1 VTAPVASATSI
12 NSSGANDPRARRGG
26 KKRKVEWKAYLYI
39 LPAFVLFAVFLGVPA
54 VQTAQYSLFKWNGIG
69 PSTWVGL
76 QNYAELFTDSV
87 LRSSF
92 LHAGVLIFF
101 YAVIPLVLA
110 LFLTA
115 IISRGANLRGM
126 SVFRTLLF
134 LPQVVAS
141 VVVATIWVAIYSPDG
156 LINQLLRLVGL
167 GSLTRAW
174 LGDFDTALPAVGI
187 IGSWLG
193 IGLCLV
199 LFLSG
204 VANIQPEL
212 FEAARIDG
220 AGPVGEFFSI
230 TLPALRGQIAGGLD
244 ANRGGGVEDVRPG
257 LHHDPRRSRHE
268 HHAAGVRGVQPGL
281 QHRQGRFGGGRRD
294 RADSAHPGCH
304 GADPEDPTGR
314 GRMKA
319 NLRGARG
326 VSLRE

>member
-1 VTAPVASATSI
+1 M
-12 NSSGANDPRARRGG
+12 
-26 KKRKVEWKAYLYI
+26 EWKAYLYI

-230 TLPALRGQIAGGLD
+230 TLPALRGQIAVALTLTVVAALKTFD
-244 ANRGGGVEDVRPG
+244 LVYITTRGGPGTSTTLPAFEAYNRAFNTGKVGSAAAVAIVLTALILGVTV
-257 LHHDPRRSRHE
+257 LIQKI
-268 HHAAGVRGVQPGL
+268 QP
-281 QHRQGRFGGGRRD
+281 D
-294 RADSAHPGCH
+294 
-304 GADPEDPTGR
+304 E
-314 GRMKA
+314 
-319 NLRGARG
+319 
-326 VSLRE
+326 VE

>member
-1 VTAPVASATSI
+1 VTAPVASATSL

-101 YAVIPLVLA
+101 YAVIPVVLA
-110 LFLTA
+110 LFLTS

-141 VVVATIWVAIYSPDG
+141 VVVATAWVAIYSPDG
-156 LINQLLRLVGL
+156 LSNQLLRLVGL

-187 IGSWLG
+187 VGSWLG

-230 TLPALRGQIAGGLD
+230 TLPALRGQIAVALTLTVVAALKTFD
-244 ANRGGGVEDVRPG
+244 LVYITTRGGPGTSTTLPAFEAYNRAFNTGKVGSAAAVAILLTAIILIVTVLIQKIQPDEVE
-257 LHHDPRRSRHE
+257 
-268 HHAAGVRGVQPGL
+268 
-281 QHRQGRFGGGRRD
+281 
-294 RADSAHPGCH
+294 
-304 GADPEDPTGR
+304 
-314 GRMKA
+314 
-319 NLRGARG
+319 
-326 VSLRE
+326 

>member
-1 VTAPVASATSI
+1 VTAPVASATSV

-26 KKRKVEWKAYLYI
+26 KRHKVEWKAYFYI

-54 VQTAQYSLFKWNGIG
+54 VQTAQYSLFKWNGLG

-101 YAVIPLVLA
+101 YAVIPLVVA

-126 SVFRTLLF
+126 SLFRTLLF

-187 IGSWLG
+187 VGSWLG

-230 TLPALRGQIAGGLD
+230 TLPALRGQIAVALTLTVVAALKTFD
-244 ANRGGGVEDVRPG
+244 LVYITTRGGPGTSTTLPAFEAYNRAFNTGKVGSAAAVAVVLTALILGVTV
-257 LHHDPRRSRHE
+257 LIQKI
-268 HHAAGVRGVQPGL
+268 QP
-281 QHRQGRFGGGRRD
+281 D
-294 RADSAHPGCH
+294 
-304 GADPEDPTGR
+304 E
-314 GRMKA
+314 
-319 NLRGARG
+319 
-326 VSLRE
+326 VE

>member
-1 VTAPVASATSI
+1 VTAPVASATSV

-54 VQTAQYSLFKWNGIG
+54 VQTAQYSLFRWNGIG

-101 YAVIPLVLA
+101 YAVIPVGLA
-110 LFLTA
+110 LFLTS

-141 VVVATIWVAIYSPDG
+141 VVVATTWVAIYSPEG
-156 LINQLLRLVGL
+156 LSNQLLRLVGL

-220 AGPVGEFFSI
+220 AGPVGKFFSI
-230 TLPALRGQIAGGLD
+230 TLPALRGQIAVALTLTVVAALKTFD
-244 ANRGGGVEDVRPG
+244 LVYITTRGGPGTSTTLPAFEAYNRAFNTGKVGSAAAVAILLTAIILVVTVLIQKIQPDEVE
-257 LHHDPRRSRHE
+257 
-268 HHAAGVRGVQPGL
+268 
-281 QHRQGRFGGGRRD
+281 
-294 RADSAHPGCH
+294 
-304 GADPEDPTGR
+304 
-314 GRMKA
+314 
-319 NLRGARG
+319 
-326 VSLRE
+326 

>member
-1 VTAPVASATSI
+1 MTAPVASATSV

-101 YAVIPLVLA
+101 YAVIPVVLA
-110 LFLTA
+110 LFLTS

-126 SVFRTLLF
+126 SGFRTLLF

-141 VVVATIWVAIYSPDG
+141 VVVATTWVAIYSPDG
-156 LINQLLRLVGL
+156 LSNQLLRLVGL

-187 IGSWLG
+187 VGSWLG

-212 FEAARIDG
+212 FEAARIDC

-230 TLPALRGQIAGGLD
+230 TLPALRGQIAVALTLTVVAALKTFD
-244 ANRGGGVEDVRPG
+244 LVYITTRGGPGTSTTLPAFEAYNRAFNTGKVGSAAAVAILLTAIILIVTVLIQKIQPDEVE
-257 LHHDPRRSRHE
+257 
-268 HHAAGVRGVQPGL
+268 
-281 QHRQGRFGGGRRD
+281 
-294 RADSAHPGCH
+294 
-304 GADPEDPTGR
+304 
-314 GRMKA
+314 
-319 NLRGARG
+319 
-326 VSLRE
+326 

>member
-1 VTAPVASATSI
+1 VTAPVASATSV

-101 YAVIPLVLA
+101 YAVIPVVLA

-126 SVFRTLLF
+126 SLFRTLLF

-141 VVVATIWVAIYSPDG
+141 VVVATTWVAIYSPDG
-156 LINQLLRLVGL
+156 LSNQLLRLVGL
-167 GSLTRAW
+167 DSLTRAW

-187 IGSWLG
+187 VGSWLG

-230 TLPALRGQIAGGLD
+230 TLPALRGQIAVALTLTVVAALKTFD
-244 ANRGGGVEDVRPG
+244 LVYITTRGGPGTSTTLPAFEAYNRAFNTGKVGSAAAVAILLTAIILIVTVLIQKIQPDEVE
-257 LHHDPRRSRHE
+257 
-268 HHAAGVRGVQPGL
+268 
-281 QHRQGRFGGGRRD
+281 
-294 RADSAHPGCH
+294 
-304 GADPEDPTGR
+304 
-314 GRMKA
+314 
-319 NLRGARG
+319 
-326 VSLRE
+326 

>member
-1 VTAPVASATSI
+1 VTAPVASATSV

-76 QNYAELFTDSV
+76 QNYADLFSDSV

-101 YAVIPLVLA
+101 YAIIPLVLA

-126 SVFRTLLF
+126 SLFRTLLF

-141 VVVATIWVAIYSPDG
+141 VVVATTWVAIYSPNG

-167 GSLTRAW
+167 DSLTRAW

-187 IGSWLG
+187 VGSWLG

-212 FEAARIDG
+212 FEAARMDG

-230 TLPALRGQIAGGLD
+230 TLPALRGQIAVALTLTVVAALKTFD
-244 ANRGGGVEDVRPG
+244 LVYITTRGGPGTSTTLPAFEAYNRAFNTGKVGSAAAVAIVLTALILGVTV
-257 LHHDPRRSRHE
+257 LIQK
-268 HHAAGVRGVQPGL
+268 VQP
-281 QHRQGRFGGGRRD
+281 D
-294 RADSAHPGCH
+294 
-304 GADPEDPTGR
+304 E
-314 GRMKA
+314 
-319 NLRGARG
+319 
-326 VSLRE
+326 VE

>member
-1 VTAPVASATSI
+1 MD
-12 NSSGANDPRARRGG
+12 SSGANDQRARRGG

-76 QNYAELFTDSV
+76 KNYGELFTDSV

-101 YAVIPLVLA
+101 YAVIPVVLA

-141 VVVATIWVAIYSPDG
+141 VVVATTWVAIYSPDG

-187 IGSWLG
+187 VGSWLG

-230 TLPALRGQIAGGLD
+230 TLPALRGQIAVALTLTVVAALKTFD
-244 ANRGGGVEDVRPG
+244 LVYITTRGGPGTSTTLPAFEAYNRAFNTGKVGSAAAVAILLTAIILIVTVLIQKIQPDEVE
-257 LHHDPRRSRHE
+257 
-268 HHAAGVRGVQPGL
+268 
-281 QHRQGRFGGGRRD
+281 
-294 RADSAHPGCH
+294 
-304 GADPEDPTGR
+304 
-314 GRMKA
+314 
-319 NLRGARG
+319 
-326 VSLRE
+326 

>member
-1 VTAPVASATSI
+1 M
-12 NSSGANDPRARRGG
+12 
-26 KKRKVEWKAYLYI
+26 EWKAYLYI

-101 YAVIPLVLA
+101 YAVIPVVLA

-156 LINQLLRLVGL
+156 LSNQLLRLVGL
-167 GSLTRAW
+167 DSLTRAW

-187 IGSWLG
+187 VGSWLG

-230 TLPALRGQIAGGLD
+230 TLPALRGQIAVALTLTVVAALKTFD
-244 ANRGGGVEDVRPG
+244 LVYITTRGGPGTSTTLPAFEAYNRAFNTGKVGSAAAVAIVLTALILGVTV
-257 LHHDPRRSRHE
+257 LIQKI
-268 HHAAGVRGVQPGL
+268 QP
-281 QHRQGRFGGGRRD
+281 D
-294 RADSAHPGCH
+294 
-304 GADPEDPTGR
+304 E
-314 GRMKA
+314 
-319 NLRGARG
+319 
-326 VSLRE
+326 VE

>member
-1 VTAPVASATSI
+1 MTAPVASATSV

-101 YAVIPLVLA
+101 YAVIPVALA

-126 SVFRTLLF
+126 SLFRTLLF

-141 VVVATIWVAIYSPDG
+141 VVVATTWVAIYSPDG
-156 LINQLLRLVGL
+156 LSNQLLRLVGL
-167 GSLTRAW
+167 DSLTRAW

-187 IGSWLG
+187 VGSWLG

-230 TLPALRGQIAGGLD
+230 TLPALRGQIAVALTLTVVAALKTFD
-244 ANRGGGVEDVRPG
+244 LVYITTRGGPGTSTTLPAFEAYNRAFNTGKVGSAAAVAILLTAIILIVTVLIQKIQPDEVE
-257 LHHDPRRSRHE
+257 
-268 HHAAGVRGVQPGL
+268 
-281 QHRQGRFGGGRRD
+281 
-294 RADSAHPGCH
+294 
-304 GADPEDPTGR
+304 
-314 GRMKA
+314 
-319 NLRGARG
+319 
-326 VSLRE
+326 

>member
-1 VTAPVASATSI
+1 VTAPVASATSV

-230 TLPALRGQIAGGLD
+230 TLPALRGQIAVALTLTVVAALKTFD
-244 ANRGGGVEDVRPG
+244 LVYITTRGGPGTSTTLPAFEAYNRAFNTGKVGSAAAVAIVLTALILGVTV
-257 LHHDPRRSRHE
+257 LIQKI
-268 HHAAGVRGVQPGL
+268 QP
-281 QHRQGRFGGGRRD
+281 D
-294 RADSAHPGCH
+294 
-304 GADPEDPTGR
+304 E
-314 GRMKA
+314 
-319 NLRGARG
+319 
-326 VSLRE
+326 VE

>member
-1 VTAPVASATSI
+1 VTAPVASATGV

-54 VQTAQYSLFKWNGIG
+54 VQTAQYSLFRWNGIG

-101 YAVIPLVLA
+101 YAVIPVVLA

-126 SVFRTLLF
+126 SVFRTMLF

-141 VVVATIWVAIYSPDG
+141 VVVATTWVAIYSPDG
-156 LINQLLRLVGL
+156 LSNQLLRLVGL

-187 IGSWLG
+187 VGSWLG

-220 AGPVGEFFSI
+220 AGPMGEFFSI
-230 TLPALRGQIAGGLD
+230 TLPALRGQIAVALTLTVVAALKTFD
-244 ANRGGGVEDVRPG
+244 LVYITTRGGPGTSTTLPAFEAYNRAFNTGKVGSAAAVAIVLTALILGVTV
-257 LHHDPRRSRHE
+257 LIQKI
-268 HHAAGVRGVQPGL
+268 QP
-281 QHRQGRFGGGRRD
+281 D
-294 RADSAHPGCH
+294 
-304 GADPEDPTGR
+304 E
-314 GRMKA
+314 
-319 NLRGARG
+319 
-326 VSLRE
+326 VE

>member
-1 VTAPVASATSI
+1 VTAPVASATSV
-12 NSSGANDPRARRGG
+12 NSSGANGSQARRGG
-26 KKRKVEWKAYLYI
+26 KKRKWEWKAYLYI

-54 VQTAQYSLFKWNGIG
+54 VQTAQYSLFRWNGIG

-101 YAVIPLVLA
+101 YAVIPLVMA

-126 SVFRTLLF
+126 SLFRTMLF

-141 VVVATIWVAIYSPDG
+141 VVVATTWVAIYSPDG

-187 IGSWLG
+187 VGSWLG

-230 TLPALRGQIAGGLD
+230 TLPALRGQIAVALTLTVVAALKTFD
-244 ANRGGGVEDVRPG
+244 LVYITTRGGPGTSTTLPAFEAYNRAFNTGKVGSAAAVAIVLTALILGVTV
-257 LHHDPRRSRHE
+257 LIQKI
-268 HHAAGVRGVQPGL
+268 QP
-281 QHRQGRFGGGRRD
+281 D
-294 RADSAHPGCH
+294 
-304 GADPEDPTGR
+304 E
-314 GRMKA
+314 
-319 NLRGARG
+319 
-326 VSLRE
+326 VE

>member
-1 VTAPVASATSI
+1 VTAPVASATSV
-12 NSSGANDPRARRGG
+12 NSSGASDPRARRGG

-39 LPAFVLFAVFLGVPA
+39 LPAFVLFVVFLGVPA
-54 VQTAQYSLFKWNGIG
+54 VQTAQYSLFRWNGIG

-92 LHAGVLIFF
+92 LHAGVLIIF
-101 YAVIPLVLA
+101 YAVIPVVLA

-126 SVFRTLLF
+126 SGFRTMLF

-141 VVVATIWVAIYSPDG
+141 VVVATTWVAIYSPDG
-156 LINQLLRLVGL
+156 LSNQLLRLVGL

-187 IGSWLG
+187 VGSWLG

-230 TLPALRGQIAGGLD
+230 TLPALRGQIAVALTLTVVAALKTFD
-244 ANRGGGVEDVRPG
+244 LVYITTRGGPGTSTTLPAFEAYNRAFNTGKVGSAAAVAILLTAIILIVTVLIQKIQPDEVE
-257 LHHDPRRSRHE
+257 
-268 HHAAGVRGVQPGL
+268 
-281 QHRQGRFGGGRRD
+281 
-294 RADSAHPGCH
+294 
-304 GADPEDPTGR
+304 
-314 GRMKA
+314 
-319 NLRGARG
+319 
-326 VSLRE
+326 

>member
-1 VTAPVASATSI
+1 VTAPVASATSV

-126 SVFRTLLF
+126 SVFRTMLF

-141 VVVATIWVAIYSPDG
+141 VVVATTWVAIYSPDG
-156 LINQLLRLVGL
+156 LSNQLLRLLGL

-187 IGSWLG
+187 VGSWLG

-230 TLPALRGQIAGGLD
+230 TLPALRGQIAVALTLTVVAALKTFD
-244 ANRGGGVEDVRPG
+244 LVYITTRGGPGTSTTLPAFEAYNRAFNTGKVGSAAAVAILLTAIILIVTVVIQKIQPDEVE
-257 LHHDPRRSRHE
+257 
-268 HHAAGVRGVQPGL
+268 
-281 QHRQGRFGGGRRD
+281 
-294 RADSAHPGCH
+294 
-304 GADPEDPTGR
+304 
-314 GRMKA
+314 
-319 NLRGARG
+319 
-326 VSLRE
+326 

>member
-1 VTAPVASATSI
+1 MTAPVASATSV

-230 TLPALRGQIAGGLD
+230 TLPALRGQIAVALTLTVVAALKTFD
-244 ANRGGGVEDVRPG
+244 LVYITTRGGPGTSTTLPAFEAYNRAFNTGKVGSAAAVAIVLTALILGVTV
-257 LHHDPRRSRHE
+257 LIQKI
-268 HHAAGVRGVQPGL
+268 QP
-281 QHRQGRFGGGRRD
+281 D
-294 RADSAHPGCH
+294 
-304 GADPEDPTGR
+304 E
-314 GRMKA
+314 
-319 NLRGARG
+319 
-326 VSLRE
+326 VE

>member
-1 VTAPVASATSI
+1 MTAPVASATSVA
-12 NSSGANDPRARRGG
+12 SSGANDPRARRGG

-39 LPAFVLFAVFLGVPA
+39 LPAFVLFAVFLGVPT
-54 VQTAQYSLFKWNGIG
+54 VQTAQYSLFRWNGIG

-101 YAVIPLVLA
+101 YALIPLVLA
-110 LFLTA
+110 LFLTS

-126 SVFRTLLF
+126 SLFRTLLF

-141 VVVATIWVAIYSPDG
+141 VVVATTWVAIYSPDG
-156 LINQLLRLVGL
+156 LSNQLLRLIGL

-187 IGSWLG
+187 VGSWLG

-230 TLPALRGQIAGGLD
+230 TLPALRGQIAVALTLTVVAALKTFD
-244 ANRGGGVEDVRPG
+244 LVYITTRGGPGTSTTLPAFEAYNRAFNTGKVGSAAAVAILLTAIILIVTVLIQKIQPDEVE
-257 LHHDPRRSRHE
+257 
-268 HHAAGVRGVQPGL
+268 
-281 QHRQGRFGGGRRD
+281 
-294 RADSAHPGCH
+294 
-304 GADPEDPTGR
+304 
-314 GRMKA
+314 
-319 NLRGARG
+319 
-326 VSLRE
+326 

>member
-1 VTAPVASATSI
+1 MTAPVASATSV

-26 KKRKVEWKAYLYI
+26 KKRKVEWKAYLYL

-54 VQTAQYSLFKWNGIG
+54 VQTAQYSLFRWNGIG

-76 QNYAELFTDSV
+76 QNYAELFTDPV

-101 YAVIPLVLA
+101 YAVIPIVVA
-110 LFLTA
+110 LFLTS

-126 SVFRTLLF
+126 SLFRTMLF

-141 VVVATIWVAIYSPDG
+141 VVVATTWVAIYSPDG
-156 LINQLLRLVGL
+156 LVNQLLRLIGL
-167 GSLTRAW
+167 DSLTRAW

-220 AGPVGEFFSI
+220 AGPMGEFFSI
-230 TLPALRGQIAGGLD
+230 TLPALRGQIAVALTLTVVAALKTFD
-244 ANRGGGVEDVRPG
+244 LVYITTRGGPGTSTTLPAFEAYNRAFNTGKVGSAAAVAILLTAIILIVTVLIQKIQPDEVE
-257 LHHDPRRSRHE
+257 
-268 HHAAGVRGVQPGL
+268 
-281 QHRQGRFGGGRRD
+281 
-294 RADSAHPGCH
+294 
-304 GADPEDPTGR
+304 
-314 GRMKA
+314 
-319 NLRGARG
+319 
-326 VSLRE
+326 

>member
-1 VTAPVASATSI
+1 M
-12 NSSGANDPRARRGG
+12 
-26 KKRKVEWKAYLYI
+26 EWKAYLYI

-54 VQTAQYSLFKWNGIG
+54 VQTAQYSLFRWNGIG

-101 YAVIPLVLA
+101 YAVIPVVLA

-126 SVFRTLLF
+126 SLFRTLLF

-141 VVVATIWVAIYSPDG
+141 VVVATTWVAIYSPDG
-156 LINQLLRLVGL
+156 LSNQLLRLVWL
-167 GSLTRAW
+167 DSLTRAW

-187 IGSWLG
+187 VGSWLG

-230 TLPALRGQIAGGLD
+230 TLPALRGQIAVALTLTVVAALKTFD
-244 ANRGGGVEDVRPG
+244 LVYITTRGGPGTSTTLPAFEAYNRAFNTAKVGSAAAVAILLTAIILIVTVLIQKIQPDEVE
-257 LHHDPRRSRHE
+257 
-268 HHAAGVRGVQPGL
+268 
-281 QHRQGRFGGGRRD
+281 
-294 RADSAHPGCH
+294 
-304 GADPEDPTGR
+304 
-314 GRMKA
+314 
-319 NLRGARG
+319 
-326 VSLRE
+326 

>member
-1 VTAPVASATSI
+1 MTAPVASATSV

-54 VQTAQYSLFKWNGIG
+54 VQTAQYSLFRWNGIG

-101 YAVIPLVLA
+101 YAVIPVVLA

-115 IISRGANLRGM
+115 IISRGANLSGM
-126 SVFRTLLF
+126 SVFRTMLF

-141 VVVATIWVAIYSPDG
+141 VVVATTWVAIYSPEG
-156 LINQLLRLVGL
+156 LSNQLLRLVGL

-187 IGSWLG
+187 VGSWLG

-230 TLPALRGQIAGGLD
+230 TLPALRGQIAVALTLTVVAALKTFD
-244 ANRGGGVEDVRPG
+244 LVYITTRGGPGTSTTLPAFEAYNRAFNTGKVGSAAAVAILLTAIILIVTVLIQKIQPDED
-257 LHHDPRRSRHE
+257 E
-268 HHAAGVRGVQPGL
+268 
-281 QHRQGRFGGGRRD
+281 
-294 RADSAHPGCH
+294 
-304 GADPEDPTGR
+304 
-314 GRMKA
+314 
-319 NLRGARG
+319 
-326 VSLRE
+326 

>member
-1 VTAPVASATSI
+1 M
-12 NSSGANDPRARRGG
+12 
-26 KKRKVEWKAYLYI
+26 EWKAYLYI
-39 LPAFVLFAVFLGVPA
+39 LPVFLGVPA

-76 QNYAELFTDSV
+76 QNYADLFSDSV

-126 SVFRTLLF
+126 SLFRTLLF

-141 VVVATIWVAIYSPDG
+141 VVVATTWVAIYSPNG

-167 GSLTRAW
+167 DSLTRAW

-187 IGSWLG
+187 VGSWLG

-212 FEAARIDG
+212 FEAARMDG

-230 TLPALRGQIAGGLD
+230 TLPALRGQIAVALTLTVVAALKTFD
-244 ANRGGGVEDVRPG
+244 LVYITTRGGPGTSTTLPAFEAYNRAFNTGKVGSAAAVAIVLTALILGVTV
-257 LHHDPRRSRHE
+257 LIQK
-268 HHAAGVRGVQPGL
+268 VQP
-281 QHRQGRFGGGRRD
+281 D
-294 RADSAHPGCH
+294 
-304 GADPEDPTGR
+304 E
-314 GRMKA
+314 
-319 NLRGARG
+319 
-326 VSLRE
+326 VE

>member
-1 VTAPVASATSI
+1 M
-12 NSSGANDPRARRGG
+12 
-26 KKRKVEWKAYLYI
+26 EWKAYLYI

-54 VQTAQYSLFKWNGIG
+54 VQTAQYSLFRWNGIG

-101 YAVIPLVLA
+101 YAVIPVVLA

-126 SVFRTLLF
+126 SLFRTLLF

-141 VVVATIWVAIYSPDG
+141 VVVATTWVAIYSPDG
-156 LINQLLRLVGL
+156 LSNQLLRLVGL
-167 GSLTRAW
+167 DSLTRAW

-187 IGSWLG
+187 VGSWLG

-230 TLPALRGQIAGGLD
+230 TLPALRGQIAVALTLTVVAALKTFD
-244 ANRGGGVEDVRPG
+244 LVYITTRGGPGTSTTLPAFEAYNRAFNTGKVGSAAAVAILLTAIILVVTVLIQKIQPDEVE
-257 LHHDPRRSRHE
+257 
-268 HHAAGVRGVQPGL
+268 
-281 QHRQGRFGGGRRD
+281 
-294 RADSAHPGCH
+294 
-304 GADPEDPTGR
+304 
-314 GRMKA
+314 
-319 NLRGARG
+319 
-326 VSLRE
+326 

>member
-1 VTAPVASATSI
+1 VTAPVASATSV

-76 QNYAELFTDSV
+76 QNYADLFSDSV

-126 SVFRTLLF
+126 SLFRTLLF

-141 VVVATIWVAIYSPDG
+141 VVVATTWVAIYSPNG

-167 GSLTRAW
+167 DSLTRAW

-187 IGSWLG
+187 VGSWLG

-230 TLPALRGQIAGGLD
+230 TLPALRGQIAVALTLTVVAALKTFD
-244 ANRGGGVEDVRPG
+244 LVYITTRGGPGTSTTLPAFEAYNRAFNTGKVGSAAAVAIVLTALILGVTV
-257 LHHDPRRSRHE
+257 LIQK
-268 HHAAGVRGVQPGL
+268 VQP
-281 QHRQGRFGGGRRD
+281 D
-294 RADSAHPGCH
+294 
-304 GADPEDPTGR
+304 E
-314 GRMKA
+314 
-319 NLRGARG
+319 
-326 VSLRE
+326 VE

>member
-1 VTAPVASATSI
+1 VTAPVASATSV
-12 NSSGANDPRARRGG
+12 NSLGANDPRARRGG

-54 VQTAQYSLFKWNGIG
+54 VQTAQYSLFRWNGIG

-101 YAVIPLVLA
+101 YAVIPVVLA
-110 LFLTA
+110 LFLTS

-126 SVFRTLLF
+126 SLFRTLLF

-141 VVVATIWVAIYSPDG
+141 VVVATTWVAIYSPDG
-156 LINQLLRLVGL
+156 LSNQLFRLVGL

-230 TLPALRGQIAGGLD
+230 TLPALRGQIAVALTLTVVAALKTFD
-244 ANRGGGVEDVRPG
+244 LVYITTRGGPGTSTTLPAFEAYNRAFNTGKVGSAAAVAILLTAIILIVTVLIQKIQPDEVE
-257 LHHDPRRSRHE
+257 
-268 HHAAGVRGVQPGL
+268 
-281 QHRQGRFGGGRRD
+281 
-294 RADSAHPGCH
+294 
-304 GADPEDPTGR
+304 
-314 GRMKA
+314 
-319 NLRGARG
+319 
-326 VSLRE
+326 

>member
-1 VTAPVASATSI
+1 VTAPVASATSV

-26 KKRKVEWKAYLYI
+26 KKRKVQWKAYLYI

-76 QNYAELFTDSV
+76 QNYAELFTDPV

-101 YAVIPLVLA
+101 YAAIPIVLA

-115 IISRGANLRGM
+115 IISRGANLKGM
-126 SVFRTLLF
+126 SLFRTMLF

-156 LINQLLRLVGL
+156 LVNQLLRLIGL
-167 GSLTRAW
+167 DSLTRAW

-193 IGLCLV
+193 TGLCLV

-204 VANIQPEL
+204 VANIRPEL

-220 AGPVGEFFSI
+220 AGAVGEFFSI
-230 TLPALRGQIAGGLD
+230 TLPALRGQIAVALTLTVVAALKTFD
-244 ANRGGGVEDVRPG
+244 LVYITTRGGPGTSTTLPAFEAYNRAFNTGKVGSAAAVAILLTALILIITVLIQKIQPDEVE
-257 LHHDPRRSRHE
+257 
-268 HHAAGVRGVQPGL
+268 
-281 QHRQGRFGGGRRD
+281 
-294 RADSAHPGCH
+294 
-304 GADPEDPTGR
+304 
-314 GRMKA
+314 
-319 NLRGARG
+319 
-326 VSLRE
+326 

>member
-1 VTAPVASATSI
+1 VTAPVASATSV

-54 VQTAQYSLFKWNGIG
+54 VQTAQYSLFRWNGIG

-126 SVFRTLLF
+126 SLFRTLLF

-141 VVVATIWVAIYSPDG
+141 VVVATTWVAIYSPNG

-167 GSLTRAW
+167 DSLTRAW

-187 IGSWLG
+187 VGSWLG

-212 FEAARIDG
+212 FEAARMDG

-230 TLPALRGQIAGGLD
+230 TLPALRGQIAVALTLTVVAALKTFD
-244 ANRGGGVEDVRPG
+244 LVYITTRGGPGTSTTLPAFEAYNRAFNTGKVGSAAAVAIVLTALILGVTV
-257 LHHDPRRSRHE
+257 LIQK
-268 HHAAGVRGVQPGL
+268 VQP
-281 QHRQGRFGGGRRD
+281 D
-294 RADSAHPGCH
+294 
-304 GADPEDPTGR
+304 E
-314 GRMKA
+314 
-319 NLRGARG
+319 
-326 VSLRE
+326 VE

>member
-1 VTAPVASATSI
+1 MTAPVASATSVA
-12 NSSGANDPRARRGG
+12 SSGANDPRARRGG

-54 VQTAQYSLFKWNGIG
+54 VQTAQYSLFRWNGIG

-110 LFLTA
+110 LFLTS

-141 VVVATIWVAIYSPDG
+141 VVVATTWVAIYSPDG
-156 LINQLLRLVGL
+156 LSNQLLRLVGL

-187 IGSWLG
+187 VGS
-193 IGLCLV
+193 
-199 LFLSG
+199 
-204 VANIQPEL
+204 
-212 FEAARIDG
+212 
-220 AGPVGEFFSI
+220 
-230 TLPALRGQIAGGLD
+230 
-244 ANRGGGVEDVRPG
+244 VRC
-257 LHHDPRRSRHE
+257 
-268 HHAAGVRGVQPGL
+268 V
-281 QHRQGRFGGGRRD
+281 
-294 RADSAHPGCH
+294 
-304 GADPEDPTGR
+304 
-314 GRMKA
+314 
-319 NLRGARG
+319 
-326 VSLRE
+326 

>member
-39 LPAFVLFAVFLGVPA
+39 LPAFVLFAVFLGIPA

-230 TLPALRGQIAGGLD
+230 TLPALRGQIAVALTLTVVAALKTFD
-244 ANRGGGVEDVRPG
+244 LVYITTRGGPGTSTTLPAFEAYNRAFNTGKVGSAAAVAIVLTALILGVTV
-257 LHHDPRRSRHE
+257 LIQKI
-268 HHAAGVRGVQPGL
+268 QP
-281 QHRQGRFGGGRRD
+281 D
-294 RADSAHPGCH
+294 
-304 GADPEDPTGR
+304 E
-314 GRMKA
+314 
-319 NLRGARG
+319 
-326 VSLRE
+326 VE

>member
-1 VTAPVASATSI
+1 M
-12 NSSGANDPRARRGG
+12 
-26 KKRKVEWKAYLYI
+26 EWKAYLYI

-54 VQTAQYSLFKWNGIG
+54 VQTAQYSLFRWNGIG

-76 QNYAELFTDSV
+76 QNYADLFSDSV

-126 SVFRTLLF
+126 SLFRTLLF

-141 VVVATIWVAIYSPDG
+141 VVVATTWVAIYSPNG

-167 GSLTRAW
+167 DSLTRAW

-187 IGSWLG
+187 VGSWLG

-212 FEAARIDG
+212 FEAARMDG

-230 TLPALRGQIAGGLD
+230 TLPALRGQIAVALTLTVVAALKTFD
-244 ANRGGGVEDVRPG
+244 LVYITTRGGPGTSTTLPAFEAYNRAFNTGKVGSAAAVAIVLTALILGVTV
-257 LHHDPRRSRHE
+257 LIQK
-268 HHAAGVRGVQPGL
+268 VQP
-281 QHRQGRFGGGRRD
+281 D
-294 RADSAHPGCH
+294 
-304 GADPEDPTGR
+304 E
-314 GRMKA
+314 
-319 NLRGARG
+319 
-326 VSLRE
+326 VE

>member
-1 VTAPVASATSI
+1 VD
-12 NSSGANDPRARRGG
+12 SSGANDQRARRGG

-101 YAVIPLVLA
+101 YAVIPVVLA

-141 VVVATIWVAIYSPDG
+141 VVVATTWVAIYSPDG

-187 IGSWLG
+187 VGSWLG

-230 TLPALRGQIAGGLD
+230 TLPALRGQIAVALTLTVVAALKTFD
-244 ANRGGGVEDVRPG
+244 LVYITTRGGPGTSTTLPAFEAYNRAFNTGKVGSAAAVAILLTAIILVVTVLIQKIQPDEVE
-257 LHHDPRRSRHE
+257 
-268 HHAAGVRGVQPGL
+268 
-281 QHRQGRFGGGRRD
+281 
-294 RADSAHPGCH
+294 
-304 GADPEDPTGR
+304 
-314 GRMKA
+314 
-319 NLRGARG
+319 
-326 VSLRE
+326 